1 MSRAIPPYLPTW
13 ELNKE
18 ATLEAE
24 RQGLDFVLS
33 MMKFRGFGGDTS
45 HWDAC
50 LESFTLAGALASI
63 TSRIGLIPTATILAL
78 HPAYVARM
86 IATLDDVSGGRIGLN
101 IVSGWNRLEYA
112 QMGLWRGD
120 EYYGTR
126 YEYALPYVEILRA
139 LWRDGRVT
147 HKSRFFE
154 LNDCHC
160 FPRPQHE
167 IPIVSAGQ
175 SSAGRRFV
183 AQIGGHSFA
192 MAAPERLP
200 GLADDLRKQAY
211 EYGTRVGTYALF
223 HLIADDTDEKAWA
236 TAQKIVAQGDVE
248 AIKCM
253 IELASL
259 DSVKGGTTEQLREA
273 AAVDASL
280 LGGEIEVGNM
290 AFMSFP
296 AIIGSFETVARKIDA
311 IAENGNIEGILFSW
325 PDWVSGI
332 RNFGERV
339 IPLLKCRRGWDV
351 QKMGGLRGAGRPVP
365 ISTHS
370 HSKQGVDPELSLTKD

>member
-1 MSRAIPPYLPTW
+1 MKFGVFLPNGSNGYIMSSAIPPYLPTW

-33 MMKFRGFGGDTS
+33 MMKFRGFGGATG

-50 LESFTLAGALASI
+50 LESFTLAGVLASI

-78 HPAYVARM
+78 HPAYVGRM
-86 IATLDDVSGGRIGLN
+86 VATLDDVSGGRIGLN

-120 EYYGTR
+120 EYYGKR

-160 FPRPQHE
+160 FPRPRHE

-192 MAAPERLP
+192 MAPPECVC
-200 GLADDLRKQAY
+200 Q
-211 EYGTRVGTYALF
+211 
-223 HLIADDTDEKAWA
+223 
-236 TAQKIVAQGDVE
+236 
-248 AIKCM
+248 
-253 IELASL
+253 
-259 DSVKGGTTEQLREA
+259 DS
-273 AAVDASL
+273 
-280 LGGEIEVGNM
+280 
-290 AFMSFP
+290 P
-296 AIIGSFETVARKIDA
+296 
-311 IAENGNIEGILFSW
+311 
-325 PDWVSGI
+325 
-332 RNFGERV
+332 
-339 IPLLKCRRGWDV
+339 
-351 QKMGGLRGAGRPVP
+351 P
-365 ISTHS
+365 ISRNRRTS
-370 HSKQGVDPELSLTKD
+370 MGRERKRTRCFTWLRTILTRRPGRRHGRSWLKAISRQSSA